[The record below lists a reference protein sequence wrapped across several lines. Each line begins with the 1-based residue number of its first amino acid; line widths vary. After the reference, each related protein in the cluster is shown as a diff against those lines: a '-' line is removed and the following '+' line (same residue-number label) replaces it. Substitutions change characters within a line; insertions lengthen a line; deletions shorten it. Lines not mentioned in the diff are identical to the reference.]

1 MKLYR
6 IVDDANKNK
15 SPWMSD
21 HSLIEEYI
29 NRYRWCS
36 DNYNDNSYND
46 KDRIF
51 VESVTI
57 PEESLEPE
65 LEEAYEWKNNKLT
78 TITKNIY

>member
-6 IVDDANKNK
+6 IVDEAKNYT
-15 SPWMSD
+15 SLWVSD
-21 HSLIEEYI
+21 YSLIQSSLDG
-29 NRYRWCS
+29 YRWCF
-36 DNYNDNSYND
+36 DDYKD

-65 LEEAYEWKNNKLT
+65 LEEAYEWKNNKLA
-78 TITKNIY
+78 TITKTIY

>member
-6 IVDDANKNK
+6 IVDDANKYA
-15 SPWMSD
+15 SPWTTD
-21 HSLIEEYI
+21 YSLIQDEL
-29 NRYRWCS
+29 
-36 DNYNDNSYND
+36 DNYRCSFSDYLD

-57 PEESLEPE
+57 PEESLETE

>member
-6 IVDDANKNK
+6 IVDDTCNYTGA
-15 SPWMSD
+15 WTSD
-21 HSLIEEYI
+21 YALIQS
-29 NRYRWCS
+29 NLDGYRWCF
-36 DNYNDNSYND
+36 DDYKD

-57 PEESLEPE
+57 PDESLEPE

-78 TITKNIY
+78 TITKTIY

>member
-6 IVDDANKNK
+6 IVDETNECK
-15 SPWMSD
+15 SPWTSD
-21 HSLIEEYI
+21 YSVIKNQLDG
-29 NRYRWCS
+29 YRWCF
-36 DNYNDNSYND
+36 DDYKD

-57 PEESLEPE
+57 PEENLEPE
-65 LEEAYEWKNNKLT
+65 LEEAYEWNKNKLT

>member
-6 IVDDANKNK
+6 IVDDANKYA

-21 HSLIEEYI
+21 YSVIE
-29 NRYRWCS
+29 NQLDGYRW
-36 DNYNDNSYND
+36 NYNDYKD

-51 VESVTI
+51 VESVTVPDDI
-57 PEESLEPE
+57 EPE
-65 LEEAYEWKNNKLT
+65 LEEAYEWNKNKLT

>member
-6 IVDDANKNK
+6 IVDSSQDYT
-15 SPWMSD
+15 SPWTSD
-21 HSLIEEYI
+21 YSLIQDDL
-29 NRYRWCS
+29 NDYRCS
-36 DNYNDNSYND
+36 FSDYLD

-57 PEESLEPE
+57 PNDIEPE
-65 LEEAYEWKNNKLT
+65 LEEAYEWENNKLT